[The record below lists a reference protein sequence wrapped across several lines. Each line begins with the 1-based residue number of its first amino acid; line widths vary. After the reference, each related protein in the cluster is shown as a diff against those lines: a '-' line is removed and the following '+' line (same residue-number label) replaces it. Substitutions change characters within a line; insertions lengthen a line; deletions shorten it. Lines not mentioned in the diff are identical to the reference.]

1 MKVITSFKSK
11 MKVIAV
17 SEKPEEAVPSKEN
30 PEYSQKFWD
39 ETKEACAEIAL
50 HEKASGKVWN
60 NLSLAQA
67 KKLKIARS

>member
-1 MKVITSFKSK
+1 MR
-11 MKVIAV
+11 VIAV
-17 SEKPEEAVPSKEN
+17 SEKPNEAIPSKEN

-39 ETKEACAEIAL
+39 ETKEAMSEIAL

-67 KKLKIARS
+67 KKLRNSKVIK